1 VQVITRE
8 VSGYRLVVPAD
19 WYGIG
24 LDPAEREQSVAALVG
39 RQFTGADSVPRLK
52 AQAERE
58 LLARATAAYAA
69 GGVELYLSLQ
79 RISGIPV
86 PASLAIFLLPPDDD
100 RAIPPPGRLAQLLA
114 GDDRQV
120 TLVNLPAGRSVRVVR
135 SGTTAETQ
143 RAATHEVFVP
153 VPDSGWWL
161 LLAFAAPVGPL
172 AVALSA
178 LFDAISTTLRWD
190 R

>member
-1 VQVITRE
+1 MRVTTQE
-8 VSGYRLVVPAD
+8 VSGYRLVVPAG

-39 RQFTGADSVPRLK
+39 RQFMGAGNVPHLK
-52 AQAERE
+52 AQAKRE
-58 LLARATAAYAA
+58 LLARVTATYAA

-86 PASLAIFLLPPDDD
+86 PASLAIFLLPPDND
-100 RAIPPPGRLAQLLA
+100 RTVPPDRLAQILA

-120 TLVNLPAGRSVRVVR
+120 TLVDLPAGRSVRVLR
-135 SGTTAETQ
+135 SGATAETQ
-143 RAATHEVFVP
+143 EAAIHEVFIP

-161 LLAFAAPVGPL
+161 LLAFATPIGPL
-172 AVALSA
+172 ARSLSA